1 MLSEI
6 IDDVSNA
13 FDKLLED
20 SDDDTQTKPK
30 AVPANSAKEVVL
42 EGETYKLKAFLF
54 AGSDPVA
61 NFIKTIELHEVV
73 PKIDR
78 PFRELWTHAG
88 ILVDKSVLP
97 LDCLEE
103 GKLYIY
109 ESVFS
114 GEVAGYEYSKV
125 LPVDHPTEVGD
136 CHLGPQLRD
145 FEAAIND
152 GDANVG
158 ICPLGKKERA
168 FLEARLKE
176 EPKLLLNIYNRFK
189 DFGYPITNILPVIAS
204 ASTSLYEELQDWE
217 KLSAELFPDE
227 QEKKSVIFCSELVSV
242 IYKEF
247 GLASFKS
254 ASPDTFCPLE
264 VELVPEFGST
274 IYYAKENKVLRLKNG
289 NTVSSNPVVT
299 RSEALINSF
308 RFQKNW
314 IDIPPGGGVPA
325 SKLVQKAGHD
335 IDGVELYIARV
346 KIGSS
351 YRLGKIRATDKVPFV
366 NYFGHEIQIH
376 YGHEVLAS
384 LEGTEWVTAQGGE
397 VPEHAVEAGVSE
409 DGTLFY
415 IARAPVGEEEFLDFE
430 SHKGGYACGGVAR
443 NLKGARVPFAGEE
456 VKAHHYQ
463 VLCHK
468 N

>member
-6 IDDVSNA
+6 VDDVSNA

-20 SDDDTQTKPK
+20 SDDETQTKPK
-30 AVPANSAKEVVL
+30 AVPVNSAKEVVL
-42 EGETYKLKAFLF
+42 EGETYRLKACRAGSLFLLDLTSLQPFDAVLF

-227 QEKKSVIFCSELVSV
+227 ARKKVLL
-242 IYKEF
+242 YLL
-247 GLASFKS
+247 GAH
-254 ASPDTFCPLE
+254 TFCPLE

-335 IDGVELYIARV
+335 ID
-346 KIGSS
+346 
-351 YRLGKIRATDKVPFV
+351 VPFV